1 MIIEIVSIIF
11 YTKDFQVRT
20 HFIINWGKSTM
31 KKNNFIPLLVVVLM
45 LSLLASYSCT
55 KRSKQSGSGNDQT
68 GENKDTESKKY
79 EGLSPGDST
88 EIYGS
93 GYFDYEDTI
102 ESYHMGFSIP
112 RDSIYKVENLE
123 AFEELNLILEN
134 RPVTPGP
141 YLDRGNHLQNIHKYK
156 EAILDYDEYINSV
169 PDNHSGYMNRGTAHE
184 RLKHYD
190 SALADYSKVIEL
202 KPRDTIAFF
211 NRGVVYDALNN
222 PWQAIREYDSVIII
236 DQRLAKAYY
245 NRGKSYA
252 KINDYEKAISDW
264 EKAIELNPRYTE
276 VLTRRINILKGILE
290 EQ

>member
-1 MIIEIVSIIF
+1 
-11 YTKDFQVRT
+11 
-20 HFIINWGKSTM
+20 M
-31 KKNNFIPLLVVVLM
+31 KKINFIPLFAMVLF
-45 LSLLASYSCT
+45 LSLITAISCT
-55 KRSKQSGSGNDQT
+55 KRSQHSGSGNDQT
-68 GENKDTESKKY
+68 SENNNNESNNY

-88 EIYGS
+88 IIYGS

-102 ESYHMGFSIP
+102 ESYHMGYSIP
-112 RDSIYKVENLE
+112 RDSVYKVENLK
-123 AFEELNLILEN
+123 AFEDLNLLIKTN
-134 RPVTPGP
+134 PVIPGP

-156 EAILDYDEYINSV
+156 EAILDYNEYIKLV

-184 RLKHYD
+184 RLKSYD

-236 DQRLAKAYY
+236 DPRLAKGYY

-276 VLTRRINILKGILE
+276 VLTRRINVLKGILE

>member
-1 MIIEIVSIIF
+1 
-11 YTKDFQVRT
+11 
-20 HFIINWGKSTM
+20 M
-31 KKNNFIPLLVVVLM
+31 KKNNFIPFLVVVLM
-45 LSLLASYSCT
+45 LLLLATYSCT
-55 KRSKQSGSGNDQT
+55 KRSQQSGSDKDQS
-68 GENKDTESKKY
+68 GEFTEKSGET

-102 ESYHMGFSIP
+102 ESYHMGYSIP
-112 RDSIYKVENLE
+112 RDSVYKVENLE
-123 AFEELNLILEN
+123 AFEELNLLLEN

-156 EAILDYDEYINSV
+156 EAILDYDEYINLV
-169 PDNHSGYMNRGTAHE
+169 PGNHSGYMNRGTAHE

-236 DQRLAKAYY
+236 DHKLAKAYY

-252 KINDYEKAISDW
+252 KINDYEKAINDW

-276 VLTRRINILKGILE
+276 VLTRRINILKDILE

>member
-1 MIIEIVSIIF
+1 
-11 YTKDFQVRT
+11 
-20 HFIINWGKSTM
+20 M

-45 LSLLASYSCT
+45 LSLFAVFSCA
-55 KRSKQSGSGNDQT
+55 KRSQQSGSGDDPT
-68 GENKDTESKKY
+68 GENVNTESNKFD
-79 EGLSPGDST
+79 GLSPGDST

-102 ESYHMGFSIP
+102 ESYHMGYSIP
-112 RDSIYKVENLE
+112 RDSVYKVENLE
-123 AFEELNLILEN
+123 AFEELNLLLEN

-156 EAILDYDEYINSV
+156 EAILDYNEYIKLV
-169 PDNHSGYMNRGTAHE
+169 PGNHSGYMNRGTAHE
-184 RLKHYD
+184 RLKSYD

-211 NRGVVYDALNN
+211 NRGVVYDVLNN

-236 DQRLAKAYY
+236 DPRLAKAYY
-245 NRGKSYA
+245 NRGKSYV
-252 KINDYEKAISDW
+252 KINDYEKAINDW
-264 EKAIELNPRYTE
+264 EKAIELNPRYSE

-290 EQ
+290 ER